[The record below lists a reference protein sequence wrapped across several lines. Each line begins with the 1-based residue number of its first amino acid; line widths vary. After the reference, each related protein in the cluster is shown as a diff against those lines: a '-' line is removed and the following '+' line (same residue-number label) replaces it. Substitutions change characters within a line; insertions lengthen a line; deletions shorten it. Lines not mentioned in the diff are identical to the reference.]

1 PGGTQVLK
9 AVPPE
14 ENTDFT
20 EQYRQILQESKSA
33 TSREYLKEVAFKA
46 IVTGQSAIKAGEYS
60 VALKAATLAVKLA
73 KPSENNHAIALS
85 NRLRQRCLMLVR
97 EYRKV
102 EKIHQSLKLNPD
114 DSELAFTYG
123 KFVALKLNHWKEGL
137 DWLAKGDDAAYRTLA
152 EQELAI
158 LNNDT
163 ESLLEVANG
172 WYQLAAKQ
180 KGLTKQELELHAYDL
195 YSRVWT
201 DSVEADRTEINAR
214 LGEMPLRYLN
224 HMQELDVIRGPWHF
238 GKNGDAGNGAGMFTV
253 NNIEFHN
260 GLGLVPQSRGLAS
273 RVHYQLDGQYK
284 TFVTGVALMD
294 HSYQY
299 LSTITFTVLG
309 DDRVLWKSPPIRGRG
324 DAVFCNV
331 SVKNIKRL
339 EIRTE
344 TPGRNLGGHAV
355 WLDPHVLK

>member
-1 PGGTQVLK
+1 YTA
-9 AVPPE
+9 AVK
-14 ENTDFT
+14 
-20 EQYRQILQESKSA
+20 I
-33 TSREYLKEVAFKA
+33 
-46 IVTGQSAIKAGEYS
+46 
-60 VALKAATLAVKLA
+60 ATLAVKIA

-102 EKIHQSLKLNPD
+102 ENFHKNLQKDPK
-114 DSELAFTYG
+114 DSKSAFLYG

-158 LNNDT
+158 LKDDD
-163 ESLLEVANG
+163 SLLDVANG
-172 WYQLAAKQ
+172 WYQLGGEE

-195 YSRVWT
+195 YSRAWT
-201 DSVEADRTEINAR
+201 HSIGADRTAINAK
-214 LGEMPLRYLN
+214 LSEMPLRYLN

-253 NNIEFHN
+253 NNIEFPN